1 MRLQDLTTLGRVK
14 RVIAGLLFLIV
25 WSASELLAPSRG
37 HTEQMEPS
45 EFAQGIEYSLLMSK
59 DDKVCNHMLALF
71 NHDLT
76 KFGTE
81 KYDEHEEFLSIG
93 WKKETITRMEGD
105 REVTDFVEAAHIDIN
120 NDGVRDLVFRQ
131 TQPFGG
137 YDRQTLNIF
146 PNLVPTEKRWTL
158 MEIAKSAGRIDLY
171 LDDYQLQQR
180 GNGGKRLKSKNIPP
194 ASSHISVINPFQYGG
209 VTYLS
214 MRPLYELAAG
224 PDERLISSRIHVI
237 GKYHRG
243 RFGWEGSSKRELGDI
258 DDVCYYKVRTKLF
271 VSGGQ

>member
-1 MRLQDLTTLGRVK
+1 MKKTFVSLVLLCVLFGLGILRPLVGW
-14 RVIAGLLFLIV
+14 A
-25 WSASELLAPSRG
+25 
-37 HTEQMEPS
+37 EQNTPN
-45 EFAQGIEYSLLMSK
+45 EFAQGVEYSLLMSK
-59 DDKVCNHMLALF
+59 DDKVCKHMLALF
-71 NHDLT
+71 NQDLSQ
-76 KFGTE
+76 FGTE
-81 KYDEHEEFLSIG
+81 KYNEHDEFRSIG
-93 WKKETITRMEGD
+93 WKKEAITRMEGD
-105 REVTDFVEAAHIDIN
+105 REVTDFVEAAHVDID
-120 NDGVRDLVFRQ
+120 NDGMRDLVFRQ

-146 PNLVPTEKRWTL
+146 PNLVPNEKRWTL

-180 GNGGKRLKSKNIPP
+180 GNGGKRLKSMNIPP

-224 PDERLISSRIHVI
+224 SDERLISSRIHVI
-237 GKYHRG
+237 GKYRQG
-243 RFGWEGSSKRELGDI
+243 RFGWEGSSKRELGEI

-271 VSGGQ
+271 ISGGQ